1 MTYLITLTPTHLY
14 KTSDRCECAR
24 ILCGCFL
31 LCFFFNIVTL
41 ITDVSTLDG
50 GLCTCA
56 AAAMLAMVLRW
67 FIWLIAIV
75 TDAGGRLTGING
87 WGIIIKGSSNP
98 GGGNKK
104 KGNRFMHLFKTLGF
118 FSPDG
123 QYSSDEWQDGSHCR
137 TKQVYVSSFP
147 GYAWVSH

>member
-1 MTYLITLTPTHLY
+1 M
-14 KTSDRCECAR
+14 
-24 ILCGCFL
+24 
-31 LCFFFNIVTL
+31 
-41 ITDVSTLDG
+41 
-50 GLCTCA
+50 
-56 AAAMLAMVLRW
+56 
-67 FIWLIAIV
+67 

-123 QYSSDEWQDGSHCR
+123 QYSSDE
-137 TKQVYVSSFP
+137 
-147 GYAWVSH
+147 

>member
-1 MTYLITLTPTHLY
+1 MHQLEHCFNTDLERGRRTEEVTPATSSLLCSQSYNSCISCIRWLHSLQHLTPTHLHNTY
-14 KTSDRCECAR
+14 DSSKCAR
-24 ILCGCFL
+24 ILCCLFI
-31 LCFFFNIVTL
+31 NTYIVTL

-98 GGGNKK
+98 GGQETKREKK
-104 KGNRFMHLFKTLGF
+104 KKRK
-118 FSPDG
+118 
-123 QYSSDEWQDGSHCR
+123 
-137 TKQVYVSSFP
+137 
-147 GYAWVSH
+147 

>member
-1 MTYLITLTPTHLY
+1 MMALAVLDLFYFI
-14 KTSDRCECAR
+14 
-24 ILCGCFL
+24 
-31 LCFFFNIVTL
+31 FNILTL

-87 WGIIIKGSSNP
+87 WGIIIKGSSSP
-98 GGGNKK
+98 GGEKINE
-104 KGNRFMHLFKTLGF
+104 NRITSFLSLSLSIYFFIYIYKYIVFFSVFSSWTILNLWMTRWVPYQDKAAMHLFFSGMCTCKSLANMEGF
-118 FSPDG
+118 
-123 QYSSDEWQDGSHCR
+123 
-137 TKQVYVSSFP
+137 
-147 GYAWVSH
+147 